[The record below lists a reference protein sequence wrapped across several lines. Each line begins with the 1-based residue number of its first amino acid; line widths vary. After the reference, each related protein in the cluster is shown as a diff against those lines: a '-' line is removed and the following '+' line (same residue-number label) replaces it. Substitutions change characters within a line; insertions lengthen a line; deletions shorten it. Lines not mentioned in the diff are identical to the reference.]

1 MTAILRWPIQGTA
14 GGYGASLSSPVI
26 ACSGVIS
33 PTAGFICSAGIGDQ
47 VEYISTSS
55 EVSMLEKLGD
65 WFITVLF
72 WPFRWAMDQAKGKDT
87 EEIQDED
94 DAVKEYE
101 ERRGL

>member
-1 MTAILRWPIQGTA
+1 
-14 GGYGASLSSPVI
+14 
-26 ACSGVIS
+26 
-33 PTAGFICSAGIGDQ
+33 
-47 VEYISTSS
+47 
-55 EVSMLEKLGD
+55 MLEKLGD